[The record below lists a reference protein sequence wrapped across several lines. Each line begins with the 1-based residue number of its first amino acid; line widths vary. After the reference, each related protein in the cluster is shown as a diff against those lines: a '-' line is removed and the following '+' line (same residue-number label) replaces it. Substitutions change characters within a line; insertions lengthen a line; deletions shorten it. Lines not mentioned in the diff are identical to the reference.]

1 MPKTSVSKSYVTA
14 NVFYRQLLE
23 NLDVNRFGTTFTLMN
38 GNDATVI
45 VGPTNSLSDFY
56 TLWNNT
62 VHQAQP
68 AGFSLPNVLRSL
80 RNNTR
85 FILDAERTN
94 SSVGGQSLIGLIV
107 PHQAGIS
114 EADNNFAI
122 QESQLLRE
130 EGPDMH
136 IIFLAGGTANRFAR
150 FVRQENRDIFSFP
163 INANLANTVTPLIQ
177 RIQTGKR

>member
-1 MPKTSVSKSYVTA
+1 MPITSTFQFYPTA
-14 NVFYRQLLE
+14 NIFYRQLLE

-38 GNDATVI
+38 GNDASVI

-62 VHQAQP
+62 VHQGQP
-68 AGFSLPNVLRSL
+68 SGFSLPNVLRSL

-85 FILDAERTN
+85 SILDAERTN
-94 SSVGGQSLIGLIV
+94 SSVGGRSLIGLII
-107 PHQAGIS
+107 PHQGGIS
-114 EADNNFAI
+114 EADNNFGI
-122 QESQLLRE
+122 QETQLLRE

-136 IIFLAGGTANRFAR
+136 VLFLAGGTSNRFAQ